1 LFILMKNSITYNL
14 DHIYLLIYTNFI
26 FQGIDKIIV
35 KIWFRLLKPSQTKI
49 LFRLVFAIII

>member
-1 LFILMKNSITYNL
+1 
-14 DHIYLLIYTNFI
+14 LIYTNFI